1 VEQLILD
8 ECHFKQFSPQLK
20 SELEKYK
27 NLIYLSLND
36 CQLKS
41 LDNFPNLPNL
51 VKLDLLDNNLSG
63 ESLSKIASQQS
74 LQQLALGGNPI
85 KTLEEVKVLSK
96 LRELKEVDFIQCPVS
111 ELPDYRE
118 KVYELID
125 GLDILDNCDRD
136 GNQVADDDEVI
147 LFIRRTK
154 TKTMKLTTMTMMK
167 KRMVLF
173 IYSEYEE
180 EDEDE
185 EDEDSE
191 E

>member
-1 VEQLILD
+1 MEQLILD

-111 ELPDYRE
+111 ELPDYRQ

-136 GNQVADDDEVI
+136 GNQVADDEDVI
-147 LFIRRTK
+147 LFFQRTK
-154 TKTMKLTTMTMMK
+154 KKTTKPTTMKMMK

>member
-1 VEQLILD
+1 MEQLILD